1 MRKLLGLL
9 AALALFSAHGAMA
22 QTAVTVLP
30 GGCGTAAVG
39 TSGASGGNL
48 AQSGRGQ
55 NSIFVDTTGSLC
67 TNGGGA
73 GTSAVNLTQVGGV
86 TLLRGAGAT
95 GTGSERVTV
104 AQDTTT
110 IAGSAPGTAGS
121 ASANVVTIQGVA
133 SMTPVQVTQSP
144 ATSGGLSVFRKQV
157 ANNTTSFAVDASPGQ
172 LYGIEAFNNGSTIA
186 YVKLYNAAQGSTTC
200 GSGTPVYQGMIP
212 APTAGGGGYISMN
225 VQGLAFSTAITAC
238 VTTGFADA
246 DTTAPAASTY
256 VLNFF
261 YK

>member
-1 MRKLLGLL
+1 MRKVFGLL
-9 AALALFSAHGAMA
+9 AALALFPAHGAFA
-22 QTAVTVLP
+22 QAAVTVLP

-55 NSIFVDTTGSLC
+55 NSIYVDTTGSLC

-73 GTSAVNLTQVGGV
+73 GTSAVNV
-86 TLLRGAGAT
+86 TKLNGNTTSTNTGAADAGTLRVVQAT
-95 GTGSERVTV
+95 GSTVT
-104 AQDTTT
+104 ANL
-110 IAGSAPGTAGS
+110 AP
-121 ASANVVTIQGVA
+121 V
-133 SMTPVQVTQSP
+133 
-144 ATSGGLSVFRKQV
+144 TSGGLSVFRKQV

-212 APTAGGGGYISMN
+212 APAVGGGGYISMN

-238 VTTGFADA
+238 VTTGFADN

-256 VLNFF
+256 VINFLF
-261 YK
+261 K

>member
-30 GGCGTAAVG
+30 GGCGTGAVG

-55 NSIFVDTTGSLC
+55 NSIFVDTTGNLC
-67 TNGGGA
+67 TNTGGGGTGAVNVTKLNGNTTSTNTGAADA
-73 GTSAVNLTQVGGV
+73 GT
-86 TLLRGAGAT
+86 LRVVQAT
-95 GTGSERVTV
+95 GSTVT
-104 AQDTTT
+104 ANL
-110 IAGSAPGTAGS
+110 AP
-121 ASANVVTIQGVA
+121 V
-133 SMTPVQVTQSP
+133 
-144 ATSGGLSVFRKQV
+144 TSGGLSVLRKQV
-157 ANNTTSFAVDASPGQ
+157 ANNTTSFAVKASAGQ
-172 LYGIEAFNNGSTIA
+172 LYGIEAFNNGTSASLA
-186 YVKLYNAAQGSTTC
+186 YIKLYDATQGSTTC
-200 GSGTPVYQGMIP
+200 GAGTPIYQGMIP
-212 APTAGGGGYISMN
+212 APSVGGGGYISMN

-238 VTTGFADA
+238 VTTGFADG

-256 VLNFF
+256 VINFF

>member
-22 QTAVTVLP
+22 QTAVVVLP
-30 GGCGTAAVG
+30 SGCGTGAVG

-55 NSIFVDTTGSLC
+55 NAIYVDTTGNLC
-67 TNGGGA
+67 T
-73 GTSAVNLTQVGGV
+73 
-86 TLLRGAGAT
+86 
-95 GTGSERVTV
+95 
-104 AQDTTT
+104 
-110 IAGSAPGTAGS
+110 S
-121 ASANVVTIQGVA
+121 ASAGTVNANLKPT
-133 SMTPVQVTQSP
+133 
-144 ATSGGLSVFRKQV
+144 TSGGLSVLRKQV

-172 LYGIEAFNNGSTIA
+172 LYGIEAYNNGTTIA
-186 YVKLYNAAQGSTTC
+186 YIKLYNAAQGSTTC

-212 APTAGGGGYISMN
+212 APTTGGGGYISMN

-238 VTTGFADA
+238 VTTGFADN

-256 VLNFF
+256 VINFF